1 MQLGAQHTDTLTA
14 KMNLATLR
22 KNLGERDE
30 ARWLYTEVIDGRT
43 AQLGAQHTDTL
54 RAKTNLASLLK
65 NLGERDR
72 DTQPPSSI
80 LS

>member
-1 MQLGAQHTDTLTA
+1 MY
-14 KMNLATLR
+14 LAILLQ
-22 KNLGERDE
+22 NLGERDE
-30 ARWLYTEVIDGRT
+30 ARRLYTEVIDGYT

-54 RAKTNLASLLK
+54 WAKTNLASLLK
-65 NLGERDR
+65 NLRERER